1 MKIKFIMLNVEA
13 GEEVPVTFDEKQNA
27 MFIASV
33 LKSLT
38 DNGHILSGV
47 EFEEEAV

>member
-13 GEEVPVTFDEKQNA
+13 GDEVPVVVDENQTI
-27 MFIASV
+27 MFVASV

-38 DNGHILSGV
+38 DNGHVLSTV
-47 EFEEEAV
+47 EFDEE